1 MNAVPLLVAGG
12 AALLVWPG
20 SGAGARLHL
29 THDGLVGR
37 RVDPVWIFAAAPVLV
52 AAVIG
57 AGPGMATGIVAVT
70 GIGLRRRSVR
80 RAERDGRRDELRRAL
95 SFMIAEMSVGAPVVL
110 ACRSAA
116 DELARDGP
124 SSVSAELARMAAR
137 AELGGD
143 PADIAVGGDAGAPR
157 DAGMDRLAT
166 AWAASSTRG
175 LPMADLLA
183 MLRSD
188 LSARADHASRTRAGL
203 AGPRATAMV
212 LALLPILGIGL
223 GHLMGAAPLAVLLSP
238 GIGSILLVVGAALA
252 SAGVWWTN
260 SITEKVLR

>member
-1 MNAVPLLVAGG
+1 MT
-12 AALLVWPG
+12 AALLAAGGIGLLLWPRPAVW
-20 SGAGARLHL
+20 SRLPSAERHRQN
-29 THDGLVGR
+29 R
-37 RVDPVWIFAAAPVLV
+37 RVDPVWLFAAAPVLA

-57 AGPGMATGIVAVT
+57 VGPGIAIGIVAVT
-70 GIGLRRRSVR
+70 AIALRRRSVR
-80 RAERDGRRDELRRAL
+80 RAELDRRRDELRRAL

-116 DELARDGP
+116 DELAGDGP
-124 SSVSAELARMAAR
+124 SPVSTELARMAAR

-143 PADIAVGGDAGAPR
+143 PADAAAGGAGDVGI
-157 DAGMDRLAT
+157 DRLAT
-166 AWAASSTRG
+166 AWAASSSRG
-175 LPMADLLA
+175 LPMADLLQ

-238 GIGSILLVVGAALA
+238 GIGAILLVVGAALV

-260 SITEKVLR
+260 AITEKALR